1 MGHNGRITGVCYSHD
16 RKMLLS
22 SSADG
27 TAMLWS
33 VGSQDSPAVIIS
45 HTKHQASPSS
55 SACLTQAVS
64 ALSSSSSSVSQ
75 SFAPRVKLASF
86 GSYAAAISAADSS
99 AVKADSRNRPFGAE
113 INAAKFFYMDKF
125 VLLVSY
131 NTSSLFDRTHA
142 HAHAPHIKQQVS
154 TFNCIRISGS
164 SEYKVQC
171 EHLHVP
177 KRERGHDW

>member
-1 MGHNGRITGVCYSHD
+1 MSCHVVSYCITSLGQSLLGHNGRITGVCYSHD

-33 VGSQDSPAVIIS
+33 VGSQDSPSVIIS

-55 SACLTQAVS
+55 SSSACLALATSS
-64 ALSSSSSSVSQ
+64 ALSTSSSSVSQ
-75 SFAPRVKLASF
+75 SFARRVKLASF
-86 GSYAAAISAADSS
+86 GSYAAAISAVDSS

-125 VLLVSY
+125 VLLVSQ
-131 NTSSLFDRTHA
+131 TSPPQVSSKHA
-142 HAHAPHIKQQVS
+142 HAHTCTQQQSVRLD
-154 TFNCIRISGS
+154 I
-164 SEYKVQC
+164 
-171 EHLHVP
+171 
-177 KRERGHDW
+177 